1 MKPEQKDERKEI
13 DPYSVWNFSEDD
25 HDEGPGFGV
34 WISAIIWT
42 ALILGVLWAWFIW
55 RNT

>member
-1 MKPEQKDERKEI
+1 MKPEQKDEAKEI

-42 ALILGVLWAWFIW
+42 ALILGVFWAWFIW